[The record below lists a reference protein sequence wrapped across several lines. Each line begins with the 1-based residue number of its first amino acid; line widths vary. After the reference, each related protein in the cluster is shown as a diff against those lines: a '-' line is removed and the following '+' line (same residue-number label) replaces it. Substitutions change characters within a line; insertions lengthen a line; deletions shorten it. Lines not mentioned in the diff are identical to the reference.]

1 MKLFMSASIAEKQR
15 FVEKDEMQIKQQQ
28 QQQMEMQQQQQ

>member
-1 MKLFMSASIAEKQR
+1 MKLYMSASIAEKQR

-28 QQQMEMQQQQQ
+28 

>member
-15 FVEKDEMQIKQQQ
+15 FVEIDERNIKQQHQ
-28 QQQMEMQQQQQ
+28 QEMEMQM

>member
-15 FVEKDEMQIKQQQ
+15 FVEASENRIKQQRQ
-28 QQQMEMQQQQQ
+28 QEQ